1 MYECVHSFH
10 LVPAPNN
17 TTFSFHLALVPLA
30 LTLFLGID
38 LIGPLPEA
46 DGKWYIAT
54 AVCYFTK
61 WVEAKAIPD
70 KNGVEIA
77 WFIYEL
83 MLRYGVFSV
92 AISDQGLF

>member
-1 MYECVHSFH
+1 MW
-10 LVPAPNN
+10 
-17 TTFSFHLALVPLA
+17 T
-30 LTLFLGID
+30 LTLFTGID

-70 KNGVEIA
+70 KTGVEIA

-83 MLRYGVFSV
+83 MSRYGVFSV
-92 AISDQGLF
+92 AISDQGLFLILPWNFMNINMYGIVE